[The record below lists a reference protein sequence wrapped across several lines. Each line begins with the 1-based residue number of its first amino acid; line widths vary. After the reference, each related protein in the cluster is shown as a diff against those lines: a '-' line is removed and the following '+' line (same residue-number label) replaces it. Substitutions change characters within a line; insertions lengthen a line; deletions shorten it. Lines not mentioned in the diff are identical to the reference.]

1 MDSAIEIEVWADMV
15 CPWCYLGNVRLKK
28 AIARLGGE
36 REVEVRTRS
45 FELNQHAGS
54 EPVDN
59 IDYLVEKFGVSR
71 DEAVGMDSRLAGL
84 AEEEGVP
91 FKIGRPTANSF
102 DLHRAVW
109 LAREYELG
117 EQLFD
122 ELQFSLFGE
131 GTNVFA
137 RDELVKKS
145 EAMGIPGE
153 RVREVLAGDAFADFV
168 RADEA
173 QATVIGVTGVPF
185 AVINHKY
192 AIPGAASVDQYFEVL
207 RELSEGSL
215 G

>member
-1 MDSAIEIEVWADMV
+1 MIEVEVWADIV

-28 AIARLGGE
+28 AVERLDGA

-45 FELNQHAGS
+45 FELNPEAGA

-71 DEAVGMDSRLAGL
+71 DEAIEMDSRLADL
-84 AEEEGVP
+84 AKAEGVP
-91 FKIGRPTANSF
+91 FTIGRPSANSF
-102 DLHRAVW
+102 DLHRVVW

-131 GTNVFA
+131 AANVF
-137 RDELVKKS
+137 DHEVLVAKS
-145 EAMGIPGE
+145 GALGIPEE
-153 RVREVLAGDAFADFV
+153 RVREVLASDAVSDFV

-173 QATVIGVTGVPF
+173 QAKLIGISGVPF
-185 AVINHKY
+185 AAIDHKY
-192 AIPGAASVDQYFEVL
+192 AIPGAASVDQYYAVL
-207 RELSEGSL
+207 SGDLPTVT
-215 G
+215 